1 MASGACISQFRCI
14 SNGERVTPPLRRAG
28 AVTACE
34 SGPWPPSLCQWLQS
48 NTGRKSAEYPL
59 GHRRMPFS
67 NGNFVAVMKK
77 LTTAIAAI
85 ALIGTPAFAA
95 QPPPPAPVYSWT
107 GFYVGG
113 NVGYSWGNA
122 NTDVVGNGTLVA
134 RNLHPPPLNFSNP
147 FNFAASNSARP
158 NGVIGGGQI
167 GYNYQ
172 FSPNGVL
179 GFEADIQG
187 SGERGSGQLAD
198 PFSII
203 AGSATAGPLAALTN
217 YQTKIDWFGTVRGR
231 LGIVVGD
238 QLLIYG
244 TGGLA
249 YGKVAISGSSVV
261 TGLFAPGIP
270 VASNVV
276 AFGDSK
282 ANIGFA
288 VGAGMEGRLSDW
300 LPPNWTW
307 KLEYLYL
314 DLGTLD
320 TTTPPFVVTSLTP
333 AAVLSPTSGTINTHT
348 HFTDNIVR
356 VGLNYQF
363 H

>member
-1 MASGACISQFRCI
+1 
-14 SNGERVTPPLRRAG
+14 L
-28 AVTACE
+28 
-34 SGPWPPSLCQWLQS
+34 
-48 NTGRKSAEYPL
+48 
-59 GHRRMPFS
+59 
-67 NGNFVAVMKK
+67 KK
-77 LTTAIAAI
+77 LATASAAI
-85 ALIGTPAFAA
+85 ALICTPAFAA
-95 QPPPPAPVYSWT
+95 DMAVKAPLPPPAPVYSWT

-113 NVGYSWGNA
+113 NVGYSWGDA
-122 NTDVVGNGTLVA
+122 NTDVVGNGTQDSFNSGLGPA
-134 RNLHPPPLNFSNP
+134 LIPNP
-147 FNFAASNSARP
+147 FDFAASNSARL

-187 SGERGSGQLAD
+187 SGQRGSGQLAD
-198 PFSII
+198 PFFITLCAISSLSGTCL
-203 AGSATAGPLAALTN
+203 ASNTVGPLAALTN

-231 LGIVVGD
+231 LGILVGE

-261 TGLFAPGIP
+261 TGAFAIGSP

-282 ANIGFA
+282 TNIGFA
-288 VGAGMEGRLSDW
+288 VGAGMEGRLSYL

-320 TTTPPFVVTSLTP
+320 TTTPPFVMTSLNP
-333 AAVLSPTSGTINTHT
+333 NALLAPNSGTINTHT
-348 HFTDNIVR
+348 HFTDNIFR